1 MLLLTMLFAG
11 LAWGQC
17 VKQPAVA
24 LKGVDEFACRGMSYE
39 QAWDTLTA
47 GGVAPVRPIRVA
59 EMSMKTNYNSRKQLV
74 SRGLRIVGFATGIVA
89 AYFGQDLKGW
99 QIGALAAGPSVVD
112 QGIKWVAG
120 EPDAFTQLPD
130 DSGFTTIYA
139 LATKEQIVG
148 AKSAVTSA
156 PPVDHNILRR
166 RRSALPETPQDVV
179 TSPAARRHRVPPDL
193 AGLLDTD
200 DLGNPRSASD
210 VRWIAEYYRSRN
222 NEAEAEAVLARGYPI
237 DVLVAAK

>member
-11 LAWGQC
+11 LAHAQC

-24 LKGVDEFACRGMSYE
+24 LKAVDEFACRGMSYE

-112 QGIKWVAG
+112 QGVKWVAG

-130 DSGFTTIYA
+130 DNGFTTIYA
-139 LATKEQIVG
+139 LATNQQIVG
-148 AKSAVTSA
+148 PKLAFSRPTVRNPNQLKTLDKSADSNDSK
-156 PPVDHNILRR
+156 PVQRPTHFTPANWYVLYGESNPDHIARVHDGLRR
-166 RRSALPETPQDVV
+166 SFMN
-179 TSPAARRHRVPPDL
+179 AA
-193 AGLLDTD
+193 
-200 DLGNPRSASD
+200 
-210 VRWIAEYYRSRN
+210 E
-222 NEAEAEAVLARGYPI
+222 RGAMESI
-237 DVLVAAK
+237 EDFRLVAAK

>member
-1 MLLLTMLFAG
+1 MLLLTMLFTG
-11 LAWGQC
+11 LAHAQC

-24 LKGVDEFACRGMSYE
+24 LKAVDEFACRGMSYE

-139 LATKEQIVG
+139 LATNEQIVG
-148 AKSAVTSA
+148 GAAPTLPNAVTKPANAVPTLQFIPAHWSVLLA
-156 PPVDHNILRR
+156 ETQARTSEARR
-166 RRSALPETPQDVV
+166 RERQAEIAWRQF
-179 TSPAARRHRVPPDL
+179 AREDEQ
-193 AGLLDTD
+193 
-200 DLGNPRSASD
+200 
-210 VRWIAEYYRSRN
+210 IQ
-222 NEAEAEAVLARGYPI
+222 EAELKMNRHEVERL
-237 DVLVAAK
+237 LVAAK